1 MHLCVSVCVPCS
13 LCSDLCE
20 GPWSTDTDGQTPCRV
35 AHWPAAPPS
44 VEGTVAEA
52 GDSEHSHLAAHPAD
66 DIFTWSLWFPIPARC
81 PSRAWSLR
89 SLRQTSRCTAAR
101 REDYFS
107 STFGHCRHC
116 SPHYAPSTTA
126 CCSAFIVPVPEPANQ
141 PASHSYSS
149 LL

>member
-1 MHLCVSVCVPCS
+1 VCVPCS

-66 DIFTWSLWFPIPARC
+66 DIFTWSLWFPIPARY

-89 SLRQTSRCTAAR
+89 SFAPDLALHSCTSRRLLFQHFWPLPTLLAALR
-101 REDYFS
+101 
-107 STFGHCRHC
+107 TTHQ
-116 SPHYAPSTTA
+116 AP
-126 CCSAFIVPVPEPANQ
+126 PPAAQHLLCLYLSQ
-141 PASHSYSS
+141 PASQPAILIHPYCD
-149 LL
+149 